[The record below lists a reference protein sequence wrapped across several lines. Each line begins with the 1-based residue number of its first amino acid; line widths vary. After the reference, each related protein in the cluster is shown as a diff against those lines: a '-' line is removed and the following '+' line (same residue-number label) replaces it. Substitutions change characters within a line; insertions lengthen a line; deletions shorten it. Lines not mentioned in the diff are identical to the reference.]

1 MRQAHEE
8 LVVEID
14 GKALLAVGSLR
25 VGAIGSQADVQQP
38 MRFVV
43 QVLHFD
49 EFSQDGRILFPAIR
63 DADRC
68 RKILGL
74 QFESG
79 FAAAGILLDLFARRL
94 PAWA

>member
-8 LVVEID
+8 LAIEID
-14 GKALLAVGSLR
+14 GKPLFAVGSLR
-25 VGAIGSQADVQQP
+25 IGAIGSQANVQQP

-49 EFSQDGRILFPAIR
+49 QFSQNGRIALPAIR
-63 DADRC
+63 DVDGC

-74 QFESG
+74 QFKSG
-79 FAAAGILLDLFARRL
+79 FPAAGRL
-94 PAWA
+94 A